1 MFSQPWKKYL
11 PIIKILMKR
20 SPNGEQTLEMNKTD
34 FERAAGGRKA
44 KLTFSVFLHK
54 GRIQKT
60 AATPPPVARELAAVL
75 LEDQVSYQLV
85 REQDYEFS
93 MNSNY
98 QLLIKNTSPQV
109 EPDLAI
115 EEAKEDTE
123 TSA

>member
-20 SPNGEQTLEMNKTD
+20 SPNGDQTLEMNRTD

-44 KLTFSVFLHK
+44 KLTFSVYLHK

-75 LEDQVSYQLV
+75 LDDQVTYQLV

-93 MNSNY
+93 MNSSF
-98 QLLIKNTSPQV
+98 QLYIKNTTAPVQPV
-109 EPDLAI
+109 KEI
-115 EEAKEDTE
+115 EEVNKSPEA
-123 TSA
+123 